1 MNDLVNIIAGDA
13 QKILQTVDFSELQ
26 KKKILITGA
35 SGIIGVNLLACLKE
49 LTLTQAYDFSVAA
62 VMQNAPFPYLQE
74 FCNYPKCSIIRGD
87 ITDVQF
93 CQTLP
98 EADYIVHAA
107 GYGQPGRFM
116 QNPVKTL
123 QLNTSSTLL
132 LFEKLLPGG
141 KFLFLSTSEL
151 YSGLSHPP
159 FTETQIGSTNTT
171 HPRACYIEGKRCGEA
186 IVNAYRAQ
194 GVNAKSARLA
204 LAYGPGTRPDD
215 MRVLNSFIQRALKG
229 KIALMDHGEA
239 KRTYCYVA
247 DAVEMMWNILLSGKG
262 PVYNVGGNSR
272 TTIKEVAEKIG
283 AMLHVPVEFPE
294 TSSTL
299 KDAPDDV
306 YLDMSKMK
314 NEFHKTDYVQLD
326 EGLARTIRW
335 QKALYSSLGTQ

>member
-1 MNDLVNIIAGDA
+1 MNDLVEIIAEDA
-13 QKILQTVDFSELQ
+13 RRILQKINFSELRQ
-26 KKKILITGA
+26 KKILITGA

-49 LTLTQAYDFSVAA
+49 LVITKGYDFSVVA
-62 VMQNAPFPYLQE
+62 VMQSEPFPYLQE
-74 FCNYPKCSIIRGD
+74 ICNYPKCLIVRGD
-87 ITDVQF
+87 ITDIQF
-93 CQTLP
+93 CRTLP
-98 EADYIVHAA
+98 EANYIIHAA

-159 FTETQIGSTNTT
+159 FTEEQIGTTNTT

-186 IVNAYRAQ
+186 IVNAHRDI

-229 KIALMDHGEA
+229 KITLMDHGEA

-247 DAVEMMWNILLSGKG
+247 DAVEMMWNILLFGKDAI
-262 PVYNVGGNSR
+262 YNVGGNSK
-272 TTIKEVAEKIG
+272 TTVKEIAEKIG
-283 AMLHVPVEFPE
+283 STLHVPVEFPE
-294 TSSTL
+294 TSLSL

-314 NEFHKTDYVQLD
+314 DEFHKNDFLQLH

-335 QKALYSSLGTQ
+335 QQALYRSIDK

>member
-1 MNDLVNIIAGDA
+1 MNDLVEIIAEDA
-13 QKILQTVDFSELQ
+13 RRILKKIDFSELRQ
-26 KKKILITGA
+26 KKILITGA

-49 LTLTQAYDFSVAA
+49 LIVTMGYDFSVVA
-62 VMQNAPFPYLQE
+62 VMQSEPFPYLQE
-74 FCNYPKCSIIRGD
+74 ICNNSKCLIIRGD
-87 ITDVQF
+87 ITDIQF
-93 CQTLP
+93 CRTLQ
-98 EADYIVHAA
+98 EADYIIHAA

-123 QLNTSSTLL
+123 QLNTLSTLL

-159 FTETQIGSTNTT
+159 FTEEQIGITNTT

-186 IVNAYRAQ
+186 IVNAHREL

-229 KIALMDHGEA
+229 KITLMDHGEA

-247 DAVEMMWNILLSGKG
+247 DAVEMMWNILLFGKDAI
-262 PVYNVGGNSR
+262 YNVGGNSR
-272 TTIKEVAEKIG
+272 TTIKEIAEKIG
-283 AMLHVPVEFPE
+283 STLHVPVEFPE
-294 TSSTL
+294 TSLSL

-306 YLDMSKMK
+306 YLDMSKIK
-314 NEFHKTDYVQLD
+314 DEFHKKEYLQLN

-335 QKALYSSLGTQ
+335 QQALYRSIVN